1 MGLFKSH
8 VMMAF
13 SPGWSAPVSRLLRIM
28 SAQIQGGVRSDI
40 RGSELEKN
48 KSVRVFIVGEQVVE
62 DSEGGLEVQVDDIW
76 KTKLR
81 QQGSLE
87 FDELLKEENVDL

>member
-1 MGLFKSH
+1 
-8 VMMAF
+8 
-13 SPGWSAPVSRLLRIM
+13 M

-87 FDELLKEENVDL
+87 FDELLKEENVDLWHVSYKRQVVSLEHFSTN